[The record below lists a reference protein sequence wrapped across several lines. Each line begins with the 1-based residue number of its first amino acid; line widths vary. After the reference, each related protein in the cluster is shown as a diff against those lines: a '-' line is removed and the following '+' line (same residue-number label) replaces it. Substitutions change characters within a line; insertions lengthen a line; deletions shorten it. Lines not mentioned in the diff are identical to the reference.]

1 MPLRVVPLA
10 KNMCRIPEQN
20 ALSPTDLPCVCCG
33 VPIRRDGWRGRLPKY
48 CEQCRRN
55 VRNRREKTSRLERA
69 ETGHLVSCRQCGT
82 EWTARC
88 SRSKFCSRRCQ
99 YLQSGH
105 IVVIACE
112 ECGKPFDVTAALLQK
127 GRKYCTRSCMRKA
140 LRSKESTCENCGK
153 IFSRHKHSR
162 DSCLYCTKA
171 CYFEAKRAGRVSVTY
186 NHQASWH
193 RGGKYASAPSVRFAR
208 SLPKVL
214 RRCLAALSRASS
226 EIEES
231 SLCEVCGE
239 LCVAADVS
247 YCSHECAKQVRVEAS
262 CDKCGKHF
270 LRNGASR
277 IKRCKLCRKGKRNR
291 LAANNRKRCRKY
303 GVPYDP
309 SLSSRVVFEMDQYVC
324 YICKRKTDPSLGHRH
339 PRYPTVDHVVPLS
352 AGIYGHVIGNVR
364 CACSRCN
371 THKGTDWDKQLSLLA
386 GMPPDTPVR
395 PKSAGPAYHGCN
407 HKNGECR

>member
-1 MPLRVVPLA
+1 MLVCVVPLA
-10 KNMCRIPEQN
+10 KNMRRIHKQKD
-20 ALSPTDLPCVCCG
+20 LSLADHSCLRCGACVH
-33 VPIRRDGWRGRLPKY
+33 RDGARGPLPKY
-48 CEQCRRN
+48 CAECRR
-55 VRNRREKTSRLERA
+55 VVCSERERNARRHRSKQGFA
-69 ETGHLVSCRQCGT
+69 VACRQCGT

-88 SRSKFCSRRCQ
+88 RRSKFCSRRCQ
-99 YLQSGH
+99 YLHSGH

-186 NHQASWH
+186 NYQASWH
-193 RGGKYASAPSVRFAR
+193 KGGRYASAPSVRFAR

-214 RRCLAALSRASS
+214 RQCLAALLRASS

-231 SLCEVCGE
+231 SLCEVCGK
-239 LCVAADVS
+239 LCVAAGGP
-247 YCSHECAKQVRVEAS
+247 YCSRECAKQVRVEAS
-262 CDKCGKHF
+262 CDKCGKQF

-277 IKRCKLCRKGKRNR
+277 TRRCKRCLKGKRNR
-291 LAANNRKRCRKY
+291 LATNNRKRCRKY

-371 THKGTDWDKQLSLLA
+371 THKGTDWDKQLSLLTE
-386 GMPPDTPVR
+386 MPPDTPVR
-395 PKSAGPAYHGCN
+395 PKSAGPAYHGRN
-407 HKNGECR
+407 HKNGERR